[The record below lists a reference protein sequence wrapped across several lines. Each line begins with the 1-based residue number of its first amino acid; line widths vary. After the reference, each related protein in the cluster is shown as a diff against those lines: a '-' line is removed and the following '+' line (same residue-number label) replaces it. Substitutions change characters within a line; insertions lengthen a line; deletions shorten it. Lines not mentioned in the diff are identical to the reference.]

1 MKRPPV
7 NTERRRIVS
16 TAGTIGAAALAAGV
30 LGPAAVAPVPAAA
43 ATKAPEASSGY
54 HETAHMRTYYRLAR
68 Y

>member
-1 MKRPPV
+1 MKRPTV

-54 HETAHMRTYYRLAR
+54 RETAHMRTYYRLAR